1 MFESYLIGG
10 FILTAVGWLGANTAF
25 GRRLFDARLAPL
37 PIAAL
42 VFGTAIFARGLWLF
56 VRR

>member
-1 MFESYLIGG
+1 MFETYLIGG
-10 FILTAVGWLGANTAF
+10 FAVTAFGWLGANTAF
-25 GRRLFDARLAPL
+25 GRRIFDDRIAVI

-42 VFGTAIFARGLWLF
+42 VFGTGIFARGLWLF